1 MFRRFIFYF
10 FLLILFI
17 SIYFAY
23 TSVTF
28 TTKVLDSIAA
38 QEATRLVAMALE
50 EGNVLDERV
59 LNRLRKLLGGEVFV
73 YSKSGALLASTYK
86 GSLPEDLKQL
96 TPEDLE
102 ALKQGPVVKKVS
114 LGGQIYRQVL
124 FEARISK
131 EISCYFGLLLPTTF
145 EQRVKR
151 ELTVGLVYT
160 AFCGLVFMVV
170 VSWFLS
176 RSVTKPLEELA
187 AVVRKMGGG
196 SFPGKVP
203 VKGPP
208 EVRALAQA
216 FNEMTERL
224 QEYQQRLIE
233 SERMATA
240 AQLAASMAHEIKNP
254 LTSLR
259 LAAELL
265 CTLLADQPELAKR
278 AEVILREATRLENI
292 VQNMLKRTRR
302 LDLHLQETDLN
313 KLAQEV
319 VESASYQIKAR
330 GQMVSLELAENPVV
344 AWADPEKI
352 KQVIWNLLN
361 NASEVTPKG
370 GLIKIRTEEVDD
382 DRVAVIIEDSGPG
395 VPEDR
400 LKELFKPFYTTKPE
414 GTGLGLAISR
424 QIILLHGGELILE
437 NREEGGARAKVILPR
452 PRPQERSED

>member
-1 MFRRFIFYF
+1 MFKRFIFYF

-28 TTKVLDSIAA
+28 TTKILDSIAT
-38 QEATRLVAMALE
+38 QETTRLVAMALE

-59 LNRLRKLLGGEVFV
+59 LARLQKLLGGEVFV
-73 YSKSGALLASTYK
+73 YSKAGVLLATTYSGK
-86 GSLPEDLKQL
+86 IPGSLTKL
-96 TPEDLE
+96 TSQELE
-102 ALKQGPVVKKVS
+102 ALAHGPVVKKVT
-114 LGGQIYRQVL
+114 LEGQIYRQVL
-124 FEARISK
+124 FAARLSP
-131 EISCYFGLLLPTTF
+131 EITCYFGLLLPTTF

-176 RSVTKPLEELA
+176 RSVTRPLEDLA
-187 AVVRKMGGG
+187 QVARKLG
-196 SFPGKVP
+196 SGQFPGRAP

-216 FNEMTERL
+216 FNEMTEKL
-224 QEYQQRLIE
+224 QEYQQRLVE
-233 SERMATA
+233 TERLATA
-240 AQLAASMAHEIKNP
+240 AQLAASVAHEIKNP

-265 CTLLADQPELAKR
+265 CALLSDQPEMAKR
-278 AEVILREATRLENI
+278 AEVILKEATRLENI
-292 VQNMLKRTRR
+292 VQNMLKRTRK
-302 LDLHLQETDLN
+302 LELKLEETDLN
-313 KLAQEV
+313 SLAQEV

-330 GQMVSLELAENPVV
+330 GQTVSLELAEEPVQ
-344 AWADPEKI
+344 AMADAEKI
-352 KQVIWNLLN
+352 KQVVWNLLN
-361 NASEVTPKG
+361 NASDVTPKG
-370 GLIKIRTEEVDD
+370 GVIKIRTEILDEE
-382 DRVAVIIEDSGPG
+382 RVAVIVEDSGPG

-400 LKELFKPFYTTKPE
+400 LKELFKPFYTTKPD

-424 QIILLHGGELILE
+424 QIVLLHRGELILE

-452 PRPQERSED
+452 VQPQARSED

>member
-1 MFRRFIFYF
+1 MFKRFIFYF

-28 TTKVLDSIAA
+28 TTKILDSIAT
-38 QEATRLVAMALE
+38 QETTRLVAMALE
-50 EGNVLDERV
+50 KGNVLDERV
-59 LNRLRKLLGGEVFV
+59 LARLRKLLGGEVFI
-73 YSKSGALLASTYK
+73 YSKAGVLLATTLEGKVPSPLTT
-86 GSLPEDLKQL
+86 L
-96 TPEDLE
+96 TPEDIE

-114 LGGQIYRQVL
+114 LGGKIYRQVL
-124 FEARISK
+124 FAARISP
-131 EISCYFGLLLPTTF
+131 EITCYFGLLLPTTF
-145 EQRVKR
+145 EQRIKR
-151 ELTVGLVYT
+151 ELTIGLVYT

-176 RSVTKPLEELA
+176 RSVTKPLEELVQVA
-187 AVVRKMGGG
+187 RKLG
-196 SFPGKVP
+196 SGQFPGKAP

-216 FNEMTERL
+216 FNEMTEKL
-224 QEYQQRLIE
+224 QEYQQRLVE
-233 SERMATA
+233 TERLATA
-240 AQLAASMAHEIKNP
+240 AQLAASVAHEIKNP

-265 CTLLADQPELAKR
+265 CALLSDQPELAKR

-292 VQNMLKRTRR
+292 VQNMLKRTRK
-302 LDLHLQETDLN
+302 LELHLEETDLN
-313 KLAQEV
+313 LLAQEV

-330 GQMVSLELAENPVV
+330 GQTVSLELAERPVK
-344 AWADPEKI
+344 ALADPEKI

-361 NASEVTPKG
+361 NASDVTPKG
-370 GLIKIRTEEVDD
+370 GLIKIRTEEIDEE
-382 DRVAVIIEDSGPG
+382 RVAVVIEDSGPG

-424 QIILLHGGELILE
+424 QIILLHRGELILE

-452 PRPQERSED
+452 YQPQERSEA